1 MAGKLQSY
9 SSDDI
14 TVTFD
19 PAVCT
24 HAARCVKGLPAVF
37 DVNRRPWIDPTADSA
52 DAIEAQVKRCPS
64 GALQYTRHD
73 APSVPGTES

>member
-9 SSDDI
+9 SSDHI

-24 HAARCVKGLPAVF
+24 HAARCVKELPAVF
-37 DVNRRPWIDPTADSA
+37 DVSRRKWIDPTAASA
-52 DAIEAQVKRCPS
+52 DAIEAQVQRCPS
-64 GALQYTRHD
+64 GALQCTRHD
-73 APSVPGTES
+73 EAPAALT